1 MQEMLTVHHLRRT
14 DRDVKGGG
22 MTKLEKLLQ
31 DPDRIIATITND
43 LKSPQ
48 AIPRVLIGGYCP
60 SDFGLRDCRYCE
72 YHVPCEDCWNEE
84 VGE

>member
-1 MQEMLTVHHLRRT
+1 
-14 DRDVKGGG
+14 

-31 DPDRIIATITND
+31 DPDRTIATIINY
-43 LKSPQ
+43 LNSPQ
-48 AIPRVLIGGYCP
+48 AIHRVLIGGYCP

-72 YHVPCEDCWNEE
+72 YGINCEDCWNDE